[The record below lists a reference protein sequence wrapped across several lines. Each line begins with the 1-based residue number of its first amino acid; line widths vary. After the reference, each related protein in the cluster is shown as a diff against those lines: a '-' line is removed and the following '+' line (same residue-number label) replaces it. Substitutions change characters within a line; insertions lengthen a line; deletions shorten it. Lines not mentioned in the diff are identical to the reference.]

1 MCNRRLHVNTRTMLI
16 HVNNNKHRSWW
27 PTLSRSATRIS
38 FANSRYLLPATKGPR
53 IEIALEQIEDE
64 CAIGRD
70 HNGRSVSDFVTTV
83 YASSIFLRRKNIFG
97 VRGCVTIMRICIHI
111 MKKKN
116 FPFVMEYAYPSWLI
130 APKTVTWS
138 VTIWISG
145 TCLIVTRVCKICRPW
160 WLSKYRD
167 NS

>member
-1 MCNRRLHVNTRTMLI
+1 MLI
-16 HVNNNKHRSWW
+16 TTNIVAGGLHYRGVQREYRLRTVATYFQQQKDHELKSHSSK
-27 PTLSRSATRIS
+27 SRMNARLVVTIMGDL
-38 FANSRYLLPATKGPR
+38 FQILL
-53 IEIALEQIEDE
+53 L
-64 CAIGRD
+64 
-70 HNGRSVSDFVTTV
+70 

-97 VRGCVTIMRICIHI
+97 VRGCVTIMRICIHVT
-111 MKKKN
+111 KKKN

-145 TCLIVTRVCKICRPW
+145 TCLIVTRFCKICRPW